1 MKLLPSG
8 FAAVFLFAT
17 AAVCAPPSTPP
28 VSGDAVVAP
37 QKMPQPTAE
46 PAPAAATTLYSS
58 VRSFGATGD
67 GIADDT
73 PAFTRAAEDA
83 LKNGRTLFIPS
94 GDYKLTGRIVCHRW
108 TKEFGRGSLTVL
120 GENVRFTRLHFY
132 PQAAND
138 VLFEHTE
145 WFVVKNLTVTA
156 EVPDDQPHR
165 GIAFSTPLNAQS
177 AYSSYE
183 NIQISGRFK
192 YAWFN
197 RFTMHDQWRNVS
209 SKGPLCHF
217 MFAHSASH
225 DTPLGPSKTGWNS
238 GSEGWFHNLGT
249 LDGVVCNGGEVGVAG
264 AVMQF
269 NFVQFTAQ
277 GQTTG
282 GGAGNRILP
291 KGDPGTGI
299 YLVGRDNTAGGA
311 LRGNTIGAY
320 YTEVTERPLYA
331 RNGGVIRGS
340 SAFFQGRAASP
351 FPAAIVLDNTRL
363 VFGTVTVRMP
373 FTNLFAG
380 ENKASCGVELL
391 DAPHAKAKTD
401 ATSRLKVNTAMGE

>member
-1 MKLLPSG
+1 MAG
-8 FAAVFLFAT
+8 FL
-17 AAVCAPPSTPP
+17 
-28 VSGDAVVAP
+28 
-37 QKMPQPTAE
+37 Q
-46 PAPAAATTLYSS
+46 
-58 VRSFGATGD
+58 
-67 GIADDT
+67 
-73 PAFTRAAEDA
+73 
-83 LKNGRTLFIPS
+83 
-94 GDYKLTGRIVCHRW
+94 
-108 TKEFGRGSLTVL
+108 
-120 GENVRFTRLHFY
+120 
-132 PQAAND
+132 QA
-138 VLFEHTE
+138 
-145 WFVVKNLTVTA
+145 
-156 EVPDDQPHR
+156 Q
-165 GIAFSTPLNAQS
+165 
-177 AYSSYE
+177 
-183 NIQISGRFK
+183 
-192 YAWFN
+192 
-197 RFTMHDQWRNVS
+197 
-209 SKGPLCHF
+209 
-217 MFAHSASH
+217 
-225 DTPLGPSKTGWNS
+225 
-238 GSEGWFHNLGT
+238 
-249 LDGVVCNGGEVGVAG
+249 GVVEIASLHGRLDFGQSRRRERALQCACITVKPDHGFGVA
-264 AVMQF
+264 F
-269 NFVQFTAQ
+269 AQ
-277 GQTTG
+277 QSFEFAQRCDTG